1 MVRRLTS
8 RVFLCT
14 TAFAAAVCLAHAQTP
29 APAPDKPTP
38 ERPAP
43 DKPVQTP
50 APSPG
55 AAPAADAPPVR
66 DEAAEWKAAMDLK
79 LANKGLQAHELFARF
94 REHFPASKRV
104 NEALVEM
111 GVCWM
116 IVARDKQVWHRNRPE
131 CAQHWRD
138 AIAEFERVAKAQP
151 DDPFAAR
158 AQYCIGLVHIQL
170 GDLDAARAAFTAV
183 IEKYPGDKLYR
194 SKSIE
199 RRSAVAR
206 HRLDTAAAQPDIDTF
221 LREVDKDAA
230 EYKEA
235 YALVQRFANYA
246 KAMDKP
252 APALQPEVWASK
264 DSTSLAA
271 LRGECVALYFFA
283 PWCHNCLKEAE
294 FIHEMSER
302 WGPLGLHF
310 VGVTD
315 FSTAPQGSAA
325 GTNPN
330 DANETRTTIG
340 TVQAYLAQHAFT
352 FPVMMDRGATAQKY
366 QARKYPEI
374 VLVDREG
381 RVRWH
386 DHPSNLLDTTIERLL
401 FGAPTD
407 AAHGA
412 TPGVPVK

>member
-1 MVRRLTS
+1 MVRRPTS
-8 RVFLCT
+8 RTLLRTVALGT
-14 TAFAAAVCLAHAQTP
+14 FACLASAQTP
-29 APAPDKPTP
+29 APAPEK
-38 ERPAP
+38 
-43 DKPVQTP
+43 P
-50 APSPG
+50 APSPS
-55 AAPAADAPPVR
+55 APPAADVPPVR

-94 REHFPASKRV
+94 REHFPASPRA

-116 IVARDKQVWHRNRPE
+116 IVARDMQVWHRNPPAG
-131 CAQHWRD
+131 AQRFRD
-138 AIAEFERVAKAQP
+138 ALADFARVAKAQP

-158 AQYCIGLVHIQL
+158 ANYCMGLVHVQL
-170 GDLDAARAAFTAV
+170 GDLDAARDAFTTV
-183 IEKYPGDKLYR
+183 IDKYPGDKLYR
-194 SKSIE
+194 SKSLE

-221 LREVDKDAA
+221 LREVDKDAP

-246 KAMDKP
+246 RALDKP
-252 APALQPEVWASK
+252 APPLQPEVWASK
-264 DSTSLAA
+264 ESTTLAA
-271 LRGECVALYFFA
+271 LEGECVALYFFA
-283 PWCHNCLKEAE
+283 PWCHNCLKEAA
-294 FIHEMSER
+294 FIREMSER
-302 WGPLGLHF
+302 WAPLGLHF

-330 DANETRTTIG
+330 DPEETRTTLG
-340 TVQAYLAQHAFT
+340 TVQAYLAQHGFT
-352 FPVMMDRGATAQKY
+352 FPVLMDRGATAQKY

-386 DHPSNLLDTTIERLL
+386 DHPTNLLDTTLERLL
-401 FGAPTD
+401 FGPPKETPAPQPVEKTG
-407 AAHGA
+407 AGA
-412 TPGVPVK
+412 TSTPAGSPPK

>member
-1 MVRRLTS
+1 MVRRPLS
-8 RVFLCT
+8 RALFHSA
-14 TAFAAAVCLAHAQTP
+14 AFVVCAALARAQTP
-29 APAPDKPTP
+29 APAPEKPA
-38 ERPAP
+38 E
-43 DKPVQTP
+43 KPG
-50 APSPG
+50 ASPV
-55 AAPAADAPPVR
+55 AAPAAD

-79 LANKGLQAHELFARF
+79 LANKGLEAHELFARF
-94 REHFPASKRV
+94 RAHFPQSKRV

-116 IVARDKQVWHRNRPE
+116 MVGRDKQVWHRNRPE
-131 CAQHWRD
+131 GAKAFRD
-138 AIAEFERVAKAQP
+138 AITEFERVTKEQP
-151 DDPFAAR
+151 ADPVAAR

-170 GDLDAARAAFTAV
+170 GDLDAARAAFTAA

-194 SKSIE
+194 SKSLE
-199 RRSAVAR
+199 RRAAVAR
-206 HRLDTAAAQPDIDTF
+206 YRLDTAAAQPDIDTF

-235 YALVQRFANYA
+235 YALMQRFANYA

-252 APALQPEVWASK
+252 APPLQPEVWASK
-264 DSTSLAA
+264 ESTSLES
-271 LRGECVALYFFA
+271 LKGECVALYFFA
-283 PWCHNCLKEAE
+283 TWCHNCLKEAE

-315 FSTAPQGSAA
+315 FSTAPQGSSS

-330 DANETRTTIG
+330 DAEETRTTIG
-340 TVQAYLAQHAFT
+340 TAQAYLAQHGFD

-366 QARKYPEI
+366 QARKFPEI
-374 VLVDREG
+374 VLVDRAG

-401 FGAPTD
+401 YGAPAD
-407 AAHGA
+407 AANGA
-412 TPGVPVK
+412 KAGAPVK